1 MGWLGWTEQQTLNTS
16 MPAIVLAY
24 EGRMDMLKACFGEAS
39 ETPPAA
45 VEVAAPV
52 APPPPPPTA
61 QSFQA
66 VLRALAK

>member
-24 EGRMDMLKACFGEAS
+24 EGRMDMLKACFGTGDNPDA
-39 ETPPAA
+39 PPA
-45 VEVAAPV
+45 EVAAPV